1 MKALFLPL
9 LMVAMS
15 ASAQMLPA
23 NGDLTSPEITTG
35 ALLLAGTI
43 ALIVARKL
51 AK

>member
-15 ASAQMLPA
+15 ASAQMLPESLEL
-23 NGDLTSPEITTG
+23 NRPELATG
-35 ALLLAGTI
+35 ALLIAGII
-43 ALIVARKL
+43 ALVVARRL